1 MCWCLCCSI
10 ISLRVGSVSDPGP
23 RYVKEKFPLH
33 FIVFFRLAAANVV
46 MCWTMYMQIAREYG
60 IEVKKVKRS
69 PKEGAKTEAH
79 KHVPLSREQSKEAA
93 VAFAAE
99 HGVPLRLLR
108 DVKVIQFGTP
118 SKDFSTED
126 SLVMVNFRARWTD
139 TTSKVVFESR
149 IELTDGDG
157 ASKQALSFNVY
168 AIDSSESGKKL
179 RYPVGKGSSPDDVWN
194 KVAER
199 QKHILLRDKKAQ
211 DGLVPSPSSKMSP
224 VDCILK
230 KVCPLANVW
239 GLEKFG
245 LIDLTCLKAMEG
257 QDGVEDT
264 CYKYVN
270 ERSGWVQE
278 QVKLRELLGKRGQKM
293 RLKPR
298 ASKPN
303 QHAATDRAV
312 ERVMDS
318 LLKRVCAWHDKMENR
333 LAKQKEREL
342 QKERKR
348 QEKEKTRLE
357 RKNIKREGLKNELE
371 DDLQLPGCD
380 LMPPEPLPA
389 SSALHKSC
397 HRQRDVEIVMEA
409 WCFADRFHSLLGI
422 DRGAIPTVQDMLRTY
437 YATSDGKDICVVL
450 GAMIDFL
457 VGEACEDAI
466 SSILKGDQELRRV
479 DFVPPTRNAHMISRT
494 DKNWQEVLQRYLY
507 TVAIAAGM
515 FENSNMHCINYP
527 LDNVHPY
534 HIIDSMTSGPTLL
547 ELSICDLN
555 PLLSDESEQRIVAR
569 RDALA
574 RYRAA
579 KTHGIDEELIA
590 KNDRLL
596 RLVLRQLYSV
606 STECGGTLWDTCFL
620 GPEAALEARIGYPI
634 DLSHIISRVE
644 CLVYQK
650 EEDCWNSFA
659 SDLCF
664 VCKILQASCWK
675 GNAKLGTEK
684 AIAKKEAV
692 LKSILQFLRECSDL
706 YQSNGI
712 TGLLQK
718 FEAEVPVKES
728 WFQND
733 TKCTPRNIPP
743 PSGACFICWVKG
755 DQDEYVAC
763 GSCKMAAHQQCLKR
777 EWMLGSRSL
786 EEASDLHC
794 LLCQHSENSERWSVS
809 SNGPCGALW
818 GTVRSLNDK
827 GFDQWDPSSRLD
839 LLHLVT
845 LLVAESPAVRDFLEE
860 ENERQKRVRLKLA
873 AARNELKSL
882 QQQIRKEQGEEHS
895 HRSLRDCEARREKL
909 IIQISALEQQIRL
922 FDLPRKS
929 PIGFDRHWNRY
940 WSMPAEAFDNAKP
953 MVVVEQNCASHDNS
967 VEPKLGV
974 YCGPTEIQN
983 VIEFLNVKGMREKS
997 LREKLAS
1004 FLESATSHAQA
1015 AMSVHEKSAAEETNP
1030 TITISHGGIAEFSAA
1045 LLEYAE
1051 SLPEA
1056 SYHEVRGCKTARVRW
1071 ISLVN
1076 SAQTVQDAMAAIVL
1090 LESMVDLSCYKVH
1103 WRLWAIPIPDPT
1115 LCYTLSSVWNRFEN
1129 LRKAI
1134 KHTPNQKYS
1143 LSMLH
1148 VEEVVENVADEARSR
1163 ALGSSALTDQE
1174 YARQLDAELNQRRS
1188 AVSGSRR
1195 RNWQI
1200 SSPRDRARRSDHNLR
1215 EVSNKFY
1222 GEDGSSDDDD
1232 DQHQPPP
1239 MVQEDALVNDNSS
1252 SESSSS
1258 SSSSS
1263 SEEESSSDDDESS
1276 E

>member
-1 MCWCLCCSI
+1 MLQYYFSPTGKRFR
-10 ISLRVGSVSDPGP
+10 SRTEVRDG
-23 RYVKEKFPLH
+23 KFLLH
-33 FIVFFRLAAANVV
+33 FLVCFVIVADDVV
-46 MCWTMYMQIAREYG
+46 LCWILYTQIAREYG
-60 IEVKKVKRS
+60 LEVKKVKRS
-69 PKEGAKTEAH
+69 TKEGAKTEAQ
-79 KHVPLSREQSKEAA
+79 KHVPLSREQSREAA

-108 DVKVIQFGTP
+108 DVKIVQFGTP
-118 SKDFSTED
+118 SKEFSTED

-149 IELTDGDG
+149 IELTGGDD
-157 ASKQALSFNVY
+157 ASEQALSFNVY
-168 AIDSSESGKKL
+168 AIDSTESGKKL

-199 QKHILLRDKKAQ
+199 QKHILLRDRKAQ
-211 DGLVPSPSSKMSP
+211 DGLALSPSSKMSP

-278 QVKLRELLGKRGQKM
+278 QVKIRELLGKRGQKM

-298 ASKPN
+298 ASKSH
-303 QHAATDRAV
+303 HAATNRAV

-318 LLKRVCAWHDKMENR
+318 LLKKVCAWHDKMESR
-333 LAKQKEREL
+333 LAKQKEKEL
-342 QKERKR
+342 QKEKKR
-348 QEKEKTRLE
+348 QEKEKKRLE
-357 RKNIKREGLKNELE
+357 RKGIKRDRVTDELE
-371 DDLQLPGCD
+371 DDLELPGCN

-397 HRQRDVEIVMEA
+397 HRQKDVEIVMEA
-409 WCFADRFHSLLGI
+409 WTFADRFHSLLGI
-422 DRGAIPTVQDMLRTY
+422 DRKTMPTVQDMLRTY
-437 YATSDGKDICVVL
+437 YAASGGSDICGIL

-466 SSILKGDQELRRV
+466 SSILKGDPDLRRV

-494 DKNWQEVLQRYLY
+494 DKNWQEVLHRYLY
-507 TVAIAAGM
+507 TVAISAGL
-515 FENSNMHCINYP
+515 FENSSMHCINYP

-574 RYRAA
+574 RYRAT
-579 KTHGIDEELIA
+579 KTLAITEEQIA
-590 KNDRLL
+590 ENDRLL
-596 RLVLRQLYSV
+596 RLALCKLYSV

-650 EEDCWNSFA
+650 QEDCWNSFA

-664 VCKILQASCWK
+664 VCKILQVACWK
-675 GNAKLGTEK
+675 GNSKLGTDK

-692 LKSILQFLRECSDL
+692 LKSILQFLRECADL
-706 YQSNGI
+706 YQSKGVI
-712 TGLLQK
+712 GLLGK
-718 FEAEVPVKES
+718 LEAEVLVQDL
-728 WFQND
+728 WLHDD
-733 TKCTPRNIPP
+733 TKSTPRNVPP
-743 PSGACFICWVKG
+743 PPGTCFICWVKG
-755 DQDEYVAC
+755 NQDDFVAC
-763 GSCKMAAHQQCLKR
+763 GSCNMLAHPQCLKR
-777 EWMLGSRSL
+777 EWMLGSCSL
-786 EEASDLHC
+786 EEPSDLHC
-794 LLCQHSENSERWSVS
+794 LLCCHSENNERWNMSLK
-809 SNGPCGALW
+809 GPCGALW
-818 GTVRSLNDK
+818 ETVRSLNDE
-827 GFDQWDPSSRLD
+827 GFDQWDPSTRLD

-845 LLVAESPAVRDFLEE
+845 LLVAESPAVRDSLEG
-860 ENERQKRVRLKLA
+860 ENERHKKVRLKLA
-873 AARNELKSL
+873 AARNELRTV

-909 IIQISALEQQIRL
+909 IIQVSALEQQVRF

-929 PIGFDRHWNRY
+929 PLGLDRHWNRY
-940 WSMPAEAFDNAKP
+940 WSMPAEAFDNAKA
-953 MVVVEQNCASHDNS
+953 MVVVEQNCASHDTS
-967 VEPKLGV
+967 TEPKLGL
-974 YCGPTEIQN
+974 YCGPSEIKN
-983 VIEFLNVKGMREKS
+983 LIDFLNVKGRREKS
-997 LREKLAS
+997 LREKLTS
-1004 FLESATSHAQA
+1004 WVESAASHAQA
-1015 AMSVHEKSAAEETNP
+1015 AMAVDEESAAQETNP
-1030 TITISHGGIAEFSAA
+1030 TTPLPHKNIAEFLAA

-1071 ISLVN
+1071 N
-1076 SAQTVQDAMAAIVL
+1076 SFANSVQTVQEAMAAIVL
-1090 LESMVDLSCYKVH
+1090 LENMIDLSCYKVH

-1115 LCYTLSSVWNRFEN
+1115 LCCTLSSVWNRFEN

-1134 KHTPNQKYS
+1134 KHTPNHKYS

-1148 VEEVVENVADEARSR
+1148 VEEIVGEVAEELISR
-1163 ALGSSALTDQE
+1163 GLDGSALTDQE
-1174 YARQLDAELNQRRS
+1174 YARQLDAELNQRRT
-1188 AVSGSRR
+1188 AASGSRR

-1200 SSPRDRARRSDHNLR
+1200 SSPRDRARRSNHNLR
-1215 EVSNKFY
+1215 QVSNKFY
-1222 GEDGSSDDDD
+1222 GEDGSSDGD
-1232 DQHQPPP
+1232 DQIHPAAI
-1239 MVQEDALVNDNSS
+1239 VQEDALVNNDNSS
-1252 SESSSS
+1252 ISESSSL